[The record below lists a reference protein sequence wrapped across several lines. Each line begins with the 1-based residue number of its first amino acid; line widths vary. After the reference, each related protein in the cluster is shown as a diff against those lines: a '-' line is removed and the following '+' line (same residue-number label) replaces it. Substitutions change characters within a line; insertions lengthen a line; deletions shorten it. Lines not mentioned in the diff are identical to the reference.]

1 MELATNAGTTIIEE
15 EADVTGFGKVVFS
28 RDAITNIFVWIYLK
42 NVCRVTYDYANQDSF
57 VVYMDKKQ
65 VRFQC
70 NDQGLYIYKR
80 NNRYLKSIKKV
91 KLRNTGVEKSISQ
104 FQTNSGSQL
113 NTVNNKIE
121 GFTEK

>member
-1 MELATNAGTTIIEE
+1 
-15 EADVTGFGKVVFS
+15 
-28 RDAITNIFVWIYLK
+28 
-42 NVCRVTYDYANQDSF
+42 
-57 VVYMDKKQ
+57 MDKKQ

-91 KLRNTGVEKSISQ
+91 KLRNTGVEKSVSQ